1 MSEKKYC
8 CVPETYKTLSIYNAG
23 TIGRETIISEIEPS
37 SKFKYCIDEF
47 DKIKTFFFNRQ
58 ENVNSIDTEDYLK
71 YKMTQSIKSI
81 FRVSEISDVKLYL
94 DSDARFE
101 FTVFYDTNGIP
112 LSVSELY
119 NKNIRNTIVGHRYT
133 FNLYQRYNKEAGI

>member
-47 DKIKTFFFNRQ
+47 DKDIFLQSSGKCQLNR
-58 ENVNSIDTEDYLK
+58 Y
-71 YKMTQSIKSI
+71 
-81 FRVSEISDVKLYL
+81 R
-94 DSDARFE
+94 R
-101 FTVFYDTNGIP
+101 
-112 LSVSELY
+112 LSQ
-119 NKNIRNTIVGHRYT
+119 I
-133 FNLYQRYNKEAGI
+133 